1 MARISVVGTP
11 FEKALLNDI
20 DKKQSLREHTIN
32 PPGQE
37 RYIRPIDK
45 DALQAVFEA
54 KIAAPVLMTAV
65 DTFITR
71 TVGANNVSRAVVKTA
86 AEVITGGL
94 DPVETGSGPQKA
106 DYALVSALQN
116 LISYRLVETGS
127 FLLSFHN
134 GVIRGMLSVTD
145 DNGTPTP
152 WIKVFNED
160 GDALFTL

>member
-37 RYIRPIDK
+37 RYIRPIDVE
-45 DALQAVFEA
+45 ALRAQLEVLAGGAVTTAEA
-54 KIAAPVLMTAV
+54 EAVIAN
-65 DTFITR
+65 
-71 TVGANNVSRAVVKTA
+71 TVGADNVSLTTIATVAVAQVA
-86 AEVITGGL
+86 
-94 DPVETGSGPQKA
+94 Q
-106 DYALVSALQN
+106 LVAGEIATDAQRQSIQDL
-116 LISYRLVETGS
+116 LSYRLVETGS

-145 DNGTPTP
+145 ESGTPTP
-152 WIKVFNED
+152 WIKVFNDD
-160 GDALFTL
+160 GDALFSL